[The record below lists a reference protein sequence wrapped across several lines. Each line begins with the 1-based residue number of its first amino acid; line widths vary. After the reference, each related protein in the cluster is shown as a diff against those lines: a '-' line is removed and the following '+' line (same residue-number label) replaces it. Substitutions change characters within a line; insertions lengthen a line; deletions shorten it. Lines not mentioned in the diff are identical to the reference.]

1 MARYRSLAPGG
12 SGSGGVETVRI
23 WLLGGFR
30 VSVGSRS
37 IRWRRRKAGSLIKL
51 LALARGHRM
60 HREQVMDLLW
70 PELDKKS
77 QANNLHHTLYF
88 ARKALDPAGGA
99 SRQLTL
105 GDGVLSLCPDGPL
118 WVDVEVFED
127 AARTACLTR
136 EPAAYRAAIEL
147 YAGEL
152 LPEDRYEV
160 WTEEKREE
168 LRQLYLELLV
178 ELAGLYEQ
186 REEYE
191 PAIEALR
198 RVLVADPPREEVHER
213 LMRLYALSGR
223 RAESLGQYGRL
234 RKALSEEF
242 GIEPEDST
250 RRLYEE
256 IRAGRLPVAPA
267 LPEDKPSKKPLDSV
281 RHNLPAALSSF
292 VGREREIPEVR
303 RALSMTRLMTLTGT
317 GGCGKTR
324 LALEVARDLAG
335 AYPGGVWLVELAPLS
350 EVALVPQAV
359 AGALGVRE
367 QPGRPPEDALA
378 DHLKS
383 RSLLLILDNCEHLVD
398 AAARLTDALLRA
410 CPKLRVLATS
420 REPLG
425 VSGEMVW
432 TVPPLSLPDA
442 DAQPTA
448 ERLMQTEAVRL
459 FVERARSRLPRFEL
473 NEENGAA
480 VAAVCRKLAG
490 IPLAI
495 ELAAART
502 GALAVEQVAQR
513 LENSLGL
520 LTGGARML
528 DPRHRTMR
536 ATLEWSHELLSKPER
551 ALFRRLSVFA
561 RGFSLDA
568 VEEVCSGAGVD
579 GSEVL
584 DLLSQ
589 R

>member
-1 MARYRSLAPGG
+1 MAHQRRATRTGRS
-12 SGSGGVETVRI
+12 SDGVGAEVVRV

-30 VSVGSRS
+30 VSVEARS

-60 HREQVMDLLW
+60 HREQVMELLW
-70 PELDKKS
+70 PELDGKS

-88 ARKALDPAGGA
+88 ARKALDPAPAGEA

-127 AARTACLTR
+127 AARTARLTR

-152 LPEDRYEV
+152 LPEDRYEA
-160 WTEEKREE
+160 WTEKRREE

-198 RVLVADPPREEVHER
+198 RAVAEERANEEAHAG
-213 LMRLYALSGR
+213 LIRLYALSGR

-234 RKALSEEF
+234 RKVLSEEF
-242 GIEPEDST
+242 GIEPGDST

-267 LPEDKPSKKPLDSV
+267 LPEDKPSKKPLDSA

-303 RALSMTRLMTLTGT
+303 RALSMTRLLTLTGT

-324 LALEVARDLAG
+324 LALEVARDLVG

-350 EVALVPQAV
+350 EDALVPQAV

-367 QPGRPPEDALA
+367 QPGRSPEDALA

-383 RSLLLILDNCEHLVD
+383 RDLLLILDNCEHFVD
-398 AAARLTDALLRA
+398 ATARLTDALLRA

-473 NEENGAA
+473 NEENAAA
-480 VAAVCRKLAG
+480 VAAVCRKLDG

-495 ELAAART
+495 ELAAARI
-502 GALAVEQVAQR
+502 GALAVEQVVQR

-536 ATLEWSHELLSKPER
+536 ATLGLR
-551 ALFRRLSVFA
+551 RRLLAGSGR
-561 RGFSLDA
+561 RGLFWSRYR
-568 VEEVCSGAGVD
+568 AG
-579 GSEVL
+579 
-584 DLLSQ
+584 
-589 R
+589 